1 MQERKLIMPF
11 RLKPTYIVERV
22 TDINIEELRDEN
34 IKGLIFDLDNT
45 LMPPN
50 TCILPEDI
58 AEWLEKVKVDFKV
71 AILSNNPDKCYV
83 QEAGKK
89 VGCIAFEKAG
99 KPRRKAAIQALK
111 DLELI
116 PSQVVMV
123 GDRPLTD
130 ILVGQ
135 RLGVITILV
144 DPIMKQKE
152 SKVIKFLRK
161 LERIFISSAKR
172 SFSDKNR

>member
-1 MQERKLIMPF
+1 MPL
-11 RLKPTYIVERV
+11 RLKPTYIVDRV
-22 TDINIEELRDEN
+22 TDIDLEELRDEN

-45 LMPPN
+45 LMPPK

-58 AEWLEKVKVDFKV
+58 AEWIIKAKVDFKI
-71 AILSNNPDKCYV
+71 AILSNNPNKSYV
-83 QEAGKK
+83 QEAGEQI
-89 VGCIAFEKAG
+89 GCIAFDKAN
-99 KPRRKAAIQALK
+99 KPRRKAALLALK
-111 DLELI
+111 QMELI

-135 RLGVITILV
+135 RLGIITILV

-152 SKVIKFLRK
+152 AGIIKFLRK
-161 LERIFISSAKR
+161 LERLFVSPPKK
-172 SFSDKNR
+172 SFPDKNNKY